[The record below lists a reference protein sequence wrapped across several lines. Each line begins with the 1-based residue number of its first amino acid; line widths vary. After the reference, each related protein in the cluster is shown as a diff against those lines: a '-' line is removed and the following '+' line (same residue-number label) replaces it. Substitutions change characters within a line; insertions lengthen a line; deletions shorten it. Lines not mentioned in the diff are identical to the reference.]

1 MGSVLLGRA
10 YHRWTLLVGGVQIT
24 VGCQE
29 RNRKTCRERV
39 SPHGLVMVRPGNK
52 QQARGGR
59 KADLPGFFFFFVH
72 DQRHGAAAS
81 QPNKK
86 PKDLQ

>member
-1 MGSVLLGRA
+1 MP
-10 YHRWTLLVGGVQIT
+10 
-24 VGCQE
+24 VGCQG

-39 SPHGLVMVRPGNK
+39 SPHGLVMVRPGSK
-52 QQARGGR
+52 KQARGER
-59 KADLPGFFFFFVH
+59 QVDLLGFFSLLMINAMGPA
-72 DQRHGAAAS
+72 DS